1 MAIQDK
7 AHTDLAISIVDV
19 AVPKAWDGR
28 LAYVISQ
35 VGSPPMLTPVAVAV
49 TAWTLR
55 SPRAWMWAG
64 IYVLLAVLFPLLYLV
79 WMVRKGQIT
88 DLDVQLRQQRAR
100 PLIVTIACGGLAW
113 LELVLGGAPW
123 HMVILARTLF
133 LQTAVILG
141 ITLYW
146 KISVH
151 CAAAA
156 GVATWV
162 WSLGGTPLPLLIG
175 VPVIAWSRVRLGRHT
190 LAQTIAG
197 ALLGIASFAS
207 VLSLVRGW

>member
-1 MAIQDK
+1 MAIQDQ
-7 AHTDLAISIVDV
+7 AHTDLAISVVDV

-35 VGSPPMLTPVAVAV
+35 VGSPVAVAV

-79 WMVRKGQIT
+79 WMVRRGQIT
-88 DLDVQLRQQRAR
+88 DLDVQLRKQRAR
-100 PLIVTIACGGLAW
+100 PLAVTIACGGLAW
-113 LELVLGGAPW
+113 LALMLGGAPW

-141 ITLYW
+141 VTLYW

-207 VLSLVRGW
+207 VLLLVRGG